1 MHIYINRNGQQLGPF
16 EEANIAKMLNDGQLF
31 RHDLMIRQ
39 GETEWKFIDQSFPQL
54 AGTRAK
60 PSGSVFGVLMMI
72 FGVPISLFGAVCAF
86 LAAISIDSYHP
97 NAYDN
102 TYYRR
107 WMVIFLVILFIGLIT
122 FFIGLLVNASAK
134 GKSRNQINT

>member
-1 MHIYINRNGQQLGPF
+1 MQIYINRNGQQLGPF
-16 EEANIAKMLNDGQLF
+16 EDANIAGMLTSGKLLRNDM
-31 RHDLMIRQ
+31 MIRQ
-39 GETEWKFIDQSFPQL
+39 GENEWKFIDQSFPHL

-97 NAYDN
+97 DAYNN

-107 WMVIFLVILFIGLIT
+107 WMVIFAVVLVIGLIT
-122 FFIGLLVNASAK
+122 FVAGLIVNARAK
-134 GKSRNQINT
+134 RKG